1 MTPSRLA
8 RLLVRILTVVVLV
21 ASGAY
26 LLIYLYRWEWNRA
39 LISGV
44 FFIAAEV
51 ALATASLGRR
61 MARVEERVERLERSG
76 SGAGSRG
83 AADPSAS
90 SRTPVADQPEEA
102 GTRGGPFP
110 WLEPGSLSVFV
121 PVLLGVGAILSGI
134 AYLIERVATSTD
146 AGTARSAVER
156 RMVGLQPPASSIAV
170 DDTPPQTHRVR
181 GSWFGVVV
189 TLVVATL
196 FVWTLVIGLIELTQ
210 NRPDPIGTG
219 GRSSFDMVIE
229 VRGEPADVLP
239 IAQALVTTCG
249 PMASPWSTI
258 EVSPLDDSTVRM
270 DVTPSLA
277 ENAGRRFTGCLT
289 DLQLDRVLVH
299 LRPRPEPDPDGTV
312 PASTP
317 A

>member
-1 MTPSRLA
+1 M
-8 RLLVRILTVVVLV
+8 IVLV

-61 MARVEERVERLERSG
+61 MSRIEERVDRLDRPV
-76 SGAGSRG
+76 AGSAPR
-83 AADPSAS
+83 AAVDPSVS
-90 SRTPVADQPEEA
+90 SIALVADQPEEA
-102 GTRGGPFP
+102 EPSDGPFP
-110 WLEPGSLSVFV
+110 WLEPGSMSVFV
-121 PVLLGVGAILSGI
+121 PVLLGIGAILSGV
-134 AYLIERVATSTD
+134 AYVIERVATSTD
-146 AGTARSAVER
+146 PDARPDGGRAPPGRTPVTDELDRSSRTDVAGRPWS
-156 RMVGLQPPASSIAV
+156 G
-170 DDTPPQTHRVR
+170 DR
-181 GSWFGVVV
+181 GSGWSSRSWSRRCSSGRWSSRSSSV
-189 TLVVATL
+189 
-196 FVWTLVIGLIELTQ
+196 TQ

-219 GRSSFDMVIE
+219 GRTSFAMVID
-229 VRGEPADVLP
+229 VRGDLPADVLP
-239 IAQALVTTCG
+239 IAQALVTSCR

-258 EVSPLDDSTVRM
+258 ELHPLAGSTVRL

-299 LRPRPEPDPDGTV
+299 LRRAAGT
-312 PASTP
+312 
-317 A
+317 

>member
-1 MTPSRLA
+1 MTPARLA
-8 RLLVRILTVVVLV
+8 RLLLRTLTVIVLV

-61 MARVEERVERLERSG
+61 MSRIEERVDRIDRS
-76 SGAGSRG
+76 
-83 AADPSAS
+83 AAASPPAVGPSVPGLA
-90 SRTPVADQPEEA
+90 PVADRPEEA
-102 GTRGGPFP
+102 EASGGPFP

-121 PVLLGVGAILSGI
+121 PVLLGIGAILSGV
-134 AYLIERVATSTD
+134 AYVIERVATSTD
-146 AGTARSAVER
+146 PDAARTAVER
-156 RMVGLQPPASSIAV
+156 RLDGLRSPTSLIAPHEPTAPARRRA
-170 DDTPPQTHRVR
+170 R
-181 GSWFGVVV
+181 GSRSGVVV
-189 TLVVATL
+189 TLAVATL
-196 FVWTLVIGLIELTQ
+196 LVWTLVIALVEFTQ

-219 GRSSFDMVIE
+219 GRTSFDMVIE
-229 VRGEPADVLP
+229 VRGEPAEVLP
-239 IAQALVTTCG
+239 IAQALVTTCR

-258 EVSPLDDSTVRM
+258 DVQALDGATVRL

-299 LRPRPEPDPDGTV
+299 LRPHEEPDPDGTL